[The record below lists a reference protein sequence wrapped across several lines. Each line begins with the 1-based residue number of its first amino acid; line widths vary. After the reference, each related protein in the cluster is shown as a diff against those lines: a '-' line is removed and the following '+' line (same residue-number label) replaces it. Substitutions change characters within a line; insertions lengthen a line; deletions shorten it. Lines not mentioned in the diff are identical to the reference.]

1 VAGPREPQQTRSRE
15 ALRRILRAAEE
26 VLAADGFDDFTM
38 AAVAERSGVSIGG
51 IYRRFD
57 SKVQLVAAVK
67 DRVLTRVED
76 NIGERLRR
84 SGPGLTDVV
93 GGYAHA
99 PAEALDE
106 NRAFFPDLMIP
117 RSDEMSDRGLPA
129 VHEVERLFAQAATP
143 HLAEVRRAEPEAAL
157 GVAGRVITG
166 TCLQSCARG
175 DMPDRA
181 AWARLAGELSA
192 MAVAYLLTADPP

>member
-1 VAGPREPQQTRSRE
+1 VAGPREPPQTRSRE

-76 NIGERLRR
+76 NIAERLVR
-84 SGPGLTDVV
+84 SGP
-93 GGYAHA
+93 A
-99 PAEALDE
+99 
-106 NRAFFPDLMIP
+106 
-117 RSDEMSDRGLPA
+117 
-129 VHEVERLFAQAATP
+129 
-143 HLAEVRRAEPEAAL
+143 
-157 GVAGRVITG
+157 
-166 TCLQSCARG
+166 
-175 DMPDRA
+175 
-181 AWARLAGELSA
+181 
-192 MAVAYLLTADPP
+192 